1 MIYYVGKG
9 VMIHMISD
17 NNTAFGYVRVSD
29 VLQCE
34 DRQVAK
40 MKELGVS
47 RIIVEKASGKD
58 FNRPKYQQL
67 KETLAKGDVLFVDAL
82 DRLGRTYDGIKQ
94 EWYQITKVI
103 GADIICLDN
112 PELFNS
118 KKYRDM
124 GDIGKVM
131 EDTILAMLS
140 YVAEQERKK
149 IKIRQSEGIAQAKL
163 KGKHLGRFK
172 IIDNNDEKFQKV
184 YTAWKSDEITAVE
197 ACNTLGIS
205 RPTFYRRVKE
215 LQQLIET
222 EKVPSR

>member
-1 MIYYVGKG
+1 MVADK
-9 VMIHMISD
+9 
-17 NNTAFGYVRVSD
+17 NTVFGYVRVSD

-40 MKELGVS
+40 MKALGVN

-67 KETLAKGDVLFVDAL
+67 KEMLAQSDILYVDAL

-94 EWYQITKVI
+94 EWYEITKVI

-118 KKYRDM
+118 RKYREM

-149 IKIRQSEGIAQAKL
+149 IKQRQSEGIAQAKA
-163 KGKHLGRFK
+163 KGKHLGRYK
-172 IIDNNDEKFQKV
+172 IIDNNDDKFQRV
-184 YTAWKSDEITAVE
+184 YTAWENDEITAVE
-197 ACNTLGIS
+197 ACNLLSIS
-205 RPTFYRRVKE
+205 RPTFYRRVNE
-215 LQQLIET
+215 LKQLTKNISN
-222 EKVPSR
+222 EKLAEK

>member
-1 MIYYVGKG
+1 MVADK
-9 VMIHMISD
+9 
-17 NNTAFGYVRVSD
+17 NTIFGYVRVSD
-29 VLQCE
+29 ILQCE

-40 MKELGVS
+40 MKEFGVS

-67 KETLAKGDVLFVDAL
+67 KEMLTEGDILYVDAL

-94 EWYQITKVI
+94 EWHEITKII
-103 GADIICLDN
+103 GADIVCLDN

-149 IKIRQSEGIAQAKL
+149 IKIRQSAGIFEARS

-172 IIDNNDEKFQKV
+172 VITNEDERFQKV
-184 YTAWKSDEITAVE
+184 YTAWKNNEITAVE
-197 ACNTLGIS
+197 GCNTLGIS
-205 RPTFYRRVKE
+205 RPTFYRRVNE
-215 LQQLIET
+215 LKQLT
-222 EKVPSR
+222 DKNN

>member
-1 MIYYVGKG
+1 
-9 VMIHMISD
+9 MIHMVAD
-17 NNTAFGYVRVSD
+17 NNTVFGYVRVSD

-67 KETLAKGDVLFVDAL
+67 KEMLAEGDILYVDAL

-94 EWYQITKVI
+94 EWYQITKII

-118 KKYRDM
+118 KKYREM

-149 IKIRQSEGIAQAKL
+149 IKQRQSEGIAQAKIN
-163 KGKHLGRFK
+163 GKHLGRFRV
-172 IIDNNDEKFQKV
+172 IETDDDKFQKV
-184 YTAWKSDEITAVE
+184 YTAWENDEITAVE
-197 ACNTLGIS
+197 ACNLLNIS

-215 LQQLIET
+215 L
-222 EKVPSR
+222 S